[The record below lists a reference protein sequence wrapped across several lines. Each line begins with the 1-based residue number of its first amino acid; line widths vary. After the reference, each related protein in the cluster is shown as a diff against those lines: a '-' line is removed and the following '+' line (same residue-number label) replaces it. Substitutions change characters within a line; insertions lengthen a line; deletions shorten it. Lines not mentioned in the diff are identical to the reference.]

1 MTEYRDNTLL
11 RGLLLEAAA
20 EDLDALL
27 AETGEV
33 DTTPRFR
40 TSMAALV
47 ADPKGWAKRRQ
58 RPVWRRAARMA
69 AAILLACV
77 LTLGIL
83 MLVSPKVYAAISQ
96 WFVYRY
102 DTHILYHFSSDHD
115 DVILR
120 DYQPTYIPAG
130 YSTDREYT
138 CRPNEFT
145 NTTEFEYPGPGTYR
159 FRHGDRRH
167 HPRSPRQAVHLH
179 KRNRGEYASLDQ
191 RGGQHVPQPAGVS
204 GWRRADQG
212 GGKRGGGPPV
222 ITPCIRPP
230 GVVQYYCFFPL
241 SPHHPTGGTP

>member
-83 MLVSPKVYAAISQ
+83 MLAALRYTPPSANGSSIGMTPIFFTTSAAI
-96 WFVYRY
+96 
-102 DTHILYHFSSDHD
+102 TM
-115 DVILR
+115 
-120 DYQPTYIPAG
+120 T
-130 YSTDREYT
+130 
-138 CRPNEFT
+138 
-145 NTTEFEYPGPGTYR
+145 
-159 FRHGDRRH
+159 
-167 HPRSPRQAVHLH
+167 
-179 KRNRGEYASLDQ
+179 
-191 RGGQHVPQPAGVS
+191 
-204 GWRRADQG
+204 
-212 GGKRGGGPPV
+212 
-222 ITPCIRPP
+222 
-230 GVVQYYCFFPL
+230 
-241 SPHHPTGGTP
+241 

>member
-40 TSMAALV
+40 KSMAALV

-69 AAILLACV
+69 ATILLACV

-138 CRPNEFT
+138 CRPDEFT
-145 NTTEFEYPGPGTYR
+145 NTTEFEYPGPGTYYLV
-159 FRHGDRRH
+159 FTYFPMESGTALMATTDSATVTDVTIHGHPGKLYIYTNGTEGNMLIWINEEDNMCLSLQAYLDGDELIRVAESVVEV
-167 HPRSPRQAVHLH
+167 PRS
-179 KRNRGEYASLDQ
+179 
-191 RGGQHVPQPAGVS
+191 
-204 GWRRADQG
+204 
-212 GGKRGGGPPV
+212 
-222 ITPCIRPP
+222 
-230 GVVQYYCFFPL
+230 
-241 SPHHPTGGTP
+241 

>member
-58 RPVWRRAARMA
+58 RPVWRRAA
-69 AAILLACV
+69 ILLACV

-96 WFVYRY
+96 
-102 DTHILYHFSSDHD
+102 
-115 DVILR
+115 
-120 DYQPTYIPAG
+120 
-130 YSTDREYT
+130 
-138 CRPNEFT
+138 
-145 NTTEFEYPGPGTYR
+145 
-159 FRHGDRRH
+159 
-167 HPRSPRQAVHLH
+167 
-179 KRNRGEYASLDQ
+179 
-191 RGGQHVPQPAGVS
+191 
-204 GWRRADQG
+204 
-212 GGKRGGGPPV
+212 
-222 ITPCIRPP
+222 
-230 GVVQYYCFFPL
+230 
-241 SPHHPTGGTP
+241 

>member
-40 TSMAALV
+40 KSMAALV

-115 DVILR
+115 DVILM

-138 CRPNEFT
+138 CRPDEFT
-145 NTTEFEYPGPGTYR
+145 NTTEKTLFGVICAATVSDANGKILDMMMQSPYDTDDLGIAQGSSIVWRKRLEDAATLKIGTDAVCKAWAYR
-159 FRHGDRRH
+159 MED
-167 HPRSPRQAVHLH
+167 L
-179 KRNRGEYASLDQ
+179 
-191 RGGQHVPQPAGVS
+191 
-204 GWRRADQG
+204 
-212 GGKRGGGPPV
+212 
-222 ITPCIRPP
+222 
-230 GVVQYYCFFPL
+230 
-241 SPHHPTGGTP
+241 

>member
-83 MLVSPKVYAAISQ
+83 MLVSPKVYAATS
-96 WFVYRY
+96 
-102 DTHILYHFSSDHD
+102 
-115 DVILR
+115 
-120 DYQPTYIPAG
+120 
-130 YSTDREYT
+130 
-138 CRPNEFT
+138 
-145 NTTEFEYPGPGTYR
+145 
-159 FRHGDRRH
+159 
-167 HPRSPRQAVHLH
+167 
-179 KRNRGEYASLDQ
+179 
-191 RGGQHVPQPAGVS
+191 
-204 GWRRADQG
+204 
-212 GGKRGGGPPV
+212 
-222 ITPCIRPP
+222 
-230 GVVQYYCFFPL
+230 
-241 SPHHPTGGTP
+241 